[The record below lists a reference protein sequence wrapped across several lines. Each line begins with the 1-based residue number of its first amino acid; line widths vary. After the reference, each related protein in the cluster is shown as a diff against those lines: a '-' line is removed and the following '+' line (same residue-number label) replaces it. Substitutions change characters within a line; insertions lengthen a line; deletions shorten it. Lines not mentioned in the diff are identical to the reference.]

1 MIKKPKNPKKNKN
14 QIIVVPTGTKSAPKT
29 KSAKK
34 PKASPV
40 DYYNCLL
47 TSAQQGWYDPETGQ
61 KKKITACCKDC
72 KHNAPTL
79 NKSRTEAIQ
88 KWIISYQQLGEN
100 FAKLIRPIKK

>member
-1 MIKKPKNPKKNKN
+1 MKKTKKNKN
-14 QIIVVPTGTKSAPKT
+14 QVIVAPTGKKTIAKT
-29 KSAKK
+29 KSTKK
-34 PKASPV
+34 SKPSPV

-61 KKKITACCKDC
+61 KKKITACCSDC

-79 NKSRTEAIQ
+79 NKQRTEAIQ
-88 KWIISYQQLGEN
+88 NWITSYQQLGES